1 MKLRRRDH
9 SIPELNM
16 AAMPDLIFTV
26 LFFFMIVTHMKE
38 NTVHVEYRQPEGSSL
53 QKVGHKSSVIDIYIG
68 KERSGGGYKVQVN
81 SDIVPFEEL
90 ASRLSEERGKI
101 PSDGMVYLT
110 ASLQADRDVPMS
122 IINKVKSALR
132 TANILKINYS
142 AKDNETVP
150 EPARQNTH

>member
-38 NTVHVEYRQPEGSSL
+38 NTVHVEYRQPEGIGL

-68 KERSGGGYKVQVN
+68 KESSGGGYKVQVN
-81 SDIVPFEEL
+81 NDIVPLEKL
-90 ASRLSEERGKI
+90 ASRLSEERGRI
-101 PSDGMVYLT
+101 PSDGMAYLT
-110 ASLQADRDVPMS
+110 ASLQADRNVPMS
-122 IINKVKSALR
+122 IVNKVKSALR
-132 TANILKINYS
+132 TAHILKINYS
-142 AKDNETVP
+142 AKDNETVS
-150 EPARQNTH
+150 EPARQDTH

>member
-81 SDIVPFEEL
+81 NDIVPLEKL
-90 ASRLSEERGKI
+90 SSRLSEERGRI
-101 PSDGMVYLT
+101 PSDGMAYLT
-110 ASLQADRDVPMS
+110 ASLQADRNVPMS

-132 TANILKINYS
+132 TAHILKINYS
-142 AKDNETVP
+142 AKDNETVS
-150 EPARQNTH
+150 EPARQDTH